1 MAECGGRAAASGS
14 LFPMALILAAGILFQ
29 LHEKIRKRG
38 LLLFILLVCCLG
50 GWFRMTEEMKEGPLE
65 AMLASGAIETENRSR
80 AEAEGRISQVLLKD
94 GNYTIIL
101 EPATVRAGGTQ
112 YEEKRLMIS
121 AKESRDGAV
130 PEEGMYLYA
139 KGKAELFQEARN
151 PGEFDYRLY
160 YRSQKLR
167 CRLRADKMEIISGE
181 RPAFQ
186 SQLIMF
192 RRFVK
197 EALAFLYQEED
208 RGIFQAVLLGD
219 KSSMDSDIRELY
231 QDGGIAHV
239 LAVSGL
245 HVSLIGMSLYGFLR
259 KRGVGYGWAGTA
271 AAILLFFYGALAGFG
286 ASVFRAVFM
295 VFCSFLAS
303 YLGRTY
309 DLLSAMALS
318 LILLASD
325 SPYLLFTSG
334 LQLSYGA
341 VGAVGLAGNMKI
353 HGSPLFTT
361 MSASIAIQIVT
372 LPVIL
377 YHFFEFPLYGLFLN
391 LVVIPLM
398 AYAAGSGI
406 ISVGLYG
413 IWKAAEVPGVLLFAE
428 GSKVVGMGGRIGTV
442 MDKTAGIL
450 EGICHGAAG
459 PGHYILT
466 FYRELCRFSLKLPF
480 STVAAGRPSLACIAF
495 YYGVLAVL
503 YFHLTSKNSGALSR
517 KEENEFNGKQACLFA
532 CALLLLMVKP
542 RVSGMEVWFLD
553 VGQGDGIFFRTGT
566 AAVLTDCGSSQYKSV
581 GKNRLVPFLKSKG
594 IRRLDYIFI
603 SHADSDHI
611 NGIVWMLENETD
623 LQVGTIIM
631 PGPGRGE
638 EEYREIEELGRRRK
652 TIVCYMN
659 AGEKLERGELKITAV
674 YPDASA
680 SPKDRNGHSLVLSVR
695 YRDFTM
701 LLTGDVG
708 QTGEEIMLDEK
719 YSPGREL
726 PGGNLSVLKA
736 AHHGSATSTGEEFL
750 KQLNPAVTVLSYGKG
765 NSYGH
770 PAKEV
775 LKRLTDAGTMIWSTE
790 NSGAIHLTTDG
801 RKMKAEGFLLDR
813 NKGSGL

>member
-1 MAECGGRAAASGS
+1 MAEYGGRAAASGS

-80 AEAEGRISQVLLKD
+80 AEAEGRISQALLKD

-197 EALAFLYQEED
+197 AALAFLYQEED

-341 VGAVGLAGNMKI
+341 VGAVGLAGNM
-353 HGSPLFTT
+353 
-361 MSASIAIQIVT
+361 
-372 LPVIL
+372 
-377 YHFFEFPLYGLFLN
+377 
-391 LVVIPLM
+391 
-398 AYAAGSGI
+398 
-406 ISVGLYG
+406 
-413 IWKAAEVPGVLLFAE
+413 
-428 GSKVVGMGGRIGTV
+428 
-442 MDKTAGIL
+442 
-450 EGICHGAAG
+450 
-459 PGHYILT
+459 
-466 FYRELCRFSLKLPF
+466 
-480 STVAAGRPSLACIAF
+480 
-495 YYGVLAVL
+495 
-503 YFHLTSKNSGALSR
+503 
-517 KEENEFNGKQACLFA
+517 
-532 CALLLLMVKP
+532 
-542 RVSGMEVWFLD
+542 
-553 VGQGDGIFFRTGT
+553 
-566 AAVLTDCGSSQYKSV
+566 
-581 GKNRLVPFLKSKG
+581 
-594 IRRLDYIFI
+594 
-603 SHADSDHI
+603 
-611 NGIVWMLENETD
+611 
-623 LQVGTIIM
+623 
-631 PGPGRGE
+631 
-638 EEYREIEELGRRRK
+638 
-652 TIVCYMN
+652 
-659 AGEKLERGELKITAV
+659 
-674 YPDASA
+674 
-680 SPKDRNGHSLVLSVR
+680 
-695 YRDFTM
+695 
-701 LLTGDVG
+701 
-708 QTGEEIMLDEK
+708 
-719 YSPGREL
+719 
-726 PGGNLSVLKA
+726 
-736 AHHGSATSTGEEFL
+736 
-750 KQLNPAVTVLSYGKG
+750 
-765 NSYGH
+765 
-770 PAKEV
+770 
-775 LKRLTDAGTMIWSTE
+775 
-790 NSGAIHLTTDG
+790 
-801 RKMKAEGFLLDR
+801 
-813 NKGSGL
+813 